1 MERKDF
7 FDLANARAKA
17 DFISR
22 ELSNY
27 YEKHGTN
34 MISVAVKIYT
44 PDEPSE
50 YESKRIQKA
59 VEYLSDLYDDMI
71 SPVFE
76 AYI

>member
-17 DFISR
+17 DFINR

-34 MISVAVKIYT
+34 MINIAVKIYT